1 MSVVQILLAPRPV
14 AAALAF
20 QALAA
25 FAVRVVGL
33 PGRAAR
39 PSRVGAAAGAD
50 RSDARLGAFERTVL
64 PHLDAAHDLARYL
77 CRDAVAA
84 EDVAQEAVI
93 RAFRAF
99 DGWRGGNPR
108 AWLLAIVR
116 NCHFDWRARNRAAGV
131 VFDPAPLD
139 EEAVDVAAV
148 DGPEE
153 ALLRSDEAGAV
164 RRTLEAL
171 PLRHRE
177 ILVLRDI
184 EDLAYRE
191 IAEVLGVPV
200 GTVMSRLARARAA
213 FQVLWLGTDPERTE
227 GRR

>member
-1 MSVVQILLAPRPV
+1 MSVLQLSHPSRPARSGGVLGFLV
-14 AAALAF
+14 ALTVRALDI
-20 QALAA
+20 
-25 FAVRVVGL
+25 R
-33 PGRAAR
+33 GRAAPAR
-39 PSRVGAAAGAD
+39 PTAAGAD
-50 RSDARLGAFERTVL
+50 RSDARLEAFERTVL

-99 DGWRGGNPR
+99 DGWRGVNAR

-116 NCHFDWRARNRAAGV
+116 NCHFDWRAHNRAAGV

-139 EEAVDVAAV
+139 EEAVDVAAP
-148 DGPEE
+148 DDPE
-153 ALLRSDEAGAV
+153 ATLLRRDEATAV

-171 PLRHRE
+171 PLRQRE
-177 ILVLRDI
+177 VLVLRDV
-184 EDLAYRE
+184 EDLSYRE
-191 IAEVLGVPV
+191 IAEVLAVPI

-213 FQVLWLGTDPERTE
+213 FQVLWAGARPKREV
-227 GRR
+227 